1 MFQVEIHF
9 TNWKVTKHVKQ
20 CVHTY
25 CNCGLSGTIPAP
37 PSEAGVAG
45 VMGPPGVIGG
55 PPGVTGTPG
64 VMGANGVCGGYKLAL
79 DGGITG
85 FGVAP
90 KEKLLRAAGDIM
102 GL

>member
-1 MFQVEIHF
+1 M
-9 TNWKVTKHVKQ
+9 
-20 CVHTY
+20 
-25 CNCGLSGTIPAP
+25 
-37 PSEAGVAG
+37 
-45 VMGPPGVIGG
+45 
-55 PPGVTGTPG
+55 TGTPG

-102 GL
+102 GLC

>member
-1 MFQVEIHF
+1 M
-9 TNWKVTKHVKQ
+9 NCKVTKNVKQ
-20 CVHTY
+20 FNFEYVHTY

-45 VMGPPGVIGG
+45 VIG
-55 PPGVTGTPG
+55 PPGVTGMPG

>member
-1 MFQVEIHF
+1 M
-9 TNWKVTKHVKQ
+9 
-20 CVHTY
+20 
-25 CNCGLSGTIPAP
+25 
-37 PSEAGVAG
+37 
-45 VMGPPGVIGG
+45 
-55 PPGVTGTPG
+55 PG

-102 GL
+102 GLC